1 MSSSHNYDYAKKR
14 IGHTLGSSFAGLG
27 RERLV
32 HWVSFTNKPST
43 IPWLLKQATT
53 TNHHKTLQTTTNHQ
67 QTTTNHHK
75 RPPTTTNDHQP
86 PANNQKLSQA
96 TTNHKQTTTNHQQTT
111 AKHQQTTTNDQI
123 NLFLIAII

>member
-14 IGHTLGSSFAGLG
+14 IGHTLGSSFSGLG

-32 HWVSFTNKPST
+32 HWVSFTNKSST
-43 IPWLLKQATT
+43 IPWLLKQVTT

-75 RPPTTTNDHQP
+75 RPPTTSKQPKTITNDHKPPANDHKP
-86 PANNQKLSQA
+86 PANNRKPPA
-96 TTNHKQTTTNHQQTT
+96 NNHKRPN
-111 AKHQQTTTNDQI
+111 KPFPNC
-123 NLFLIAII
+123 NYLIFS